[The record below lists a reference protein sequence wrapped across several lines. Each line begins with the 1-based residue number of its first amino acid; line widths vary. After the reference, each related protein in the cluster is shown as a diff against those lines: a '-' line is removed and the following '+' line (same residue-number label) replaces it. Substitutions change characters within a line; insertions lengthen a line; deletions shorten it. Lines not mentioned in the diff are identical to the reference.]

1 MTQIWQH
8 IYENELVVDPHEH
21 PVLLTQSCNNPVE
34 NMVKTS
40 EIFFEHFNIENL
52 YIGKLLVV
60 VGVFFVD

>member
-8 IYENELVVDPHEH
+8 VYENELVVDPHEH

-52 YIGKLLVV
+52 FIGKVKLYLLL
-60 VGVFFVD
+60 